1 MRVKGAAWYVRA
13 VHGRQCIADLR
24 LSCLH
29 FFMLRCFDCHA
40 SSTASGCYDAW
51 ARAYTAAFGAG
62 SPLPDEDGFLDE
74 AQRLFDALRPYDALM
89 HSLPSAWQ

>member
-1 MRVKGAAWYVRA
+1 
-13 VHGRQCIADLR
+13 
-24 LSCLH
+24 
-29 FFMLRCFDCHA
+29 MLLMDCRDKIGCFDCHA
-40 SSTASGCYDAW
+40 SSTVSGCYDAW

-62 SPLPDEDGFLDE
+62 SPLPVDEDGFLAE